1 MENDNSGVDILNF
14 LSDFERNMADEGLTG
29 EKTDNGMQIMDE
41 VQVIDTSDNAVFNLE
56 NYQRNQLPIINPTT
70 DDIDFKMHSPYLK
83 LIKKIHR
90 LDSTKKSMRKELNE
104 MKREISDLKE
114 KISNLHD
121 KLNNKNGQK
130 YRKNSVMGQ
139 LGIIQELL
147 MDMKTKNVKM

>member
-1 MENDNSGVDILNF
+1 
-14 LSDFERNMADEGLTG
+14 MADKSLTG
-29 EKTDNGMQIMDE
+29 EKTDNGVQIMDE
-41 VQVIDTSDNAVFNLE
+41 VQVIDTSDNAVFNL
-56 NYQRNQLPIINPTT
+56 QRNQPLNPMT

-114 KISNLHD
+114 EISNLHA

>member
-1 MENDNSGVDILNF
+1 MENDNSGVDILKL
-14 LSDFERNMADEGLTG
+14 LSDFERNMADG
-29 EKTDNGMQIMDE
+29 EKTDNDVQIMDE
-41 VQVIDTSDNAVFNLE
+41 VQVIDTSDNVVFNIE
-56 NYQRNQLPIINPTT
+56 NYQRNQPLNPTT

-114 KISNLHD
+114 EISNLHA

-147 MDMKTKNVKM
+147 MDMKTKNVKMQL

>member
-1 MENDNSGVDILNF
+1 MEHDNSGVDILKL
-14 LSDFERNMADEGLTG
+14 LSDFERNMADG
-29 EKTDNGMQIMDE
+29 EKTDNGVQIMDE
-41 VQVIDTSDNAVFNLE
+41 VQVIDTSDNAVFNL
-56 NYQRNQLPIINPTT
+56 QRNQPLNPMT

-114 KISNLHD
+114 EISNLHD
-121 KLNNKNGQK
+121 KLNNTNGQK
-130 YRKNSVMGQ
+130 YCKNSVMGQ
-139 LGIIQELL
+139 LGIIQEIL